1 MKKINFMLKLKKLS
15 KEDLNN
21 ISDFFLSSLDNN
33 LFNSIDSKEIND
45 LNLDLIINYDN
56 DELKVDLDIG
66 LDLDKLSDFNS
77 EKIQIAIDDSYKELD
92 DFIEKNYY

>member
-1 MKKINFMLKLKKLS
+1 MLKLKKLS

>member
-1 MKKINFMLKLKKLS
+1 VKKINFMLKLKKLS